1 MSLTLSVYALF
12 ILFMKLVN
20 GAQCLNCANSAPAAN
35 VATVRLTS
43 IYVSLKSQKLDLY
56 RSFKFNLTN
65 SVIHSSLSLFVSI
78 RFLLLNLVGGFGVLS
93 IKFIIF

>member
-12 ILFMKLVN
+12 ILLMKLVN

-56 RSFKFNLTN
+56 
-65 SVIHSSLSLFVSI
+65 
-78 RFLLLNLVGGFGVLS
+78 
-93 IKFIIF
+93 